1 MGNVSNDGFWVSRA
15 VICLSVALFCGC
27 SVSRE
32 YGVLSH
38 KEDVYFY
45 STEREEAIGKSI
57 AKEVKKE
64 FQVSVDPIDMER
76 VERVIRRIAAVSD
89 RQEVSYHAFVI
100 NKEDVKNAF
109 SLPGGYVYVFKDLLD
124 ALKTDDE
131 LAFVIAHE
139 LGHIV
144 ARHHIKRLQAAW
156 SMNLLI
162 LASATQAKDSPDLLP
177 GLSGALT
184 FILSGFS
191 QKEELEADSLAVKYT
206 QSAGYKPESA
216 VSVLDK
222 LWQFKKKE
230 RTYPYSYVKTH
241 PDTGL
246 RIKSVKESL
255 GLPLEFKDYINGLN

>member
-1 MGNVSNDGFWVSRA
+1 MNYSSNCIFWVKQVVLGLIVS
-15 VICLSVALFCGC
+15 ILSGC
-27 SVSRE
+27 SLSKE
-32 YGVLSH
+32 YGVLGH
-38 KEDVYFY
+38 KEDIYFY
-45 STEREEAIGKSI
+45 STDREESMGRSI

-64 FQVSVDPIDMER
+64 FQLSADPID
-76 VERVIRRIAAVSD
+76 VERIERITRKIAAVCD
-89 RQEVSYHAFVI
+89 RREITYHAFVI

-109 SLPGGYVYVFKDLLD
+109 SLPGGYVYVFKDLIN
-124 ALKTDDE
+124 ALTTDDE

-139 LGHIV
+139 IGHIV
-144 ARHHIKRLQAAW
+144 GRHHIKRLQAAW

-162 LASATQAKDSPDLLP
+162 LASTQTKDSPDLLP
-177 GLSGALT
+177 GLSAALT

-191 QKEELEADSLAVKYT
+191 QKEELEADTLAVKYVAL
-206 QSAGYKPESA
+206 AGYDPQA
-216 VSVLDK
+216 AFTVLDK

-230 RTYPYSYVKTH
+230 KNYPFSYVKTH